1 LQRSKISVISLSG
14 CSRGHTE
21 PDAVPDFGVH
31 SRPDPHTHPRADL
44 YADAHPDVYSH
55 AHPDINSHA
64 HPDVYSHAH
73 PELHAHTCAHV
84 HVDASSD
91 VHTHASSVLH
101 THSRPNTHTYNVCA
115 HCARRHS
122 CAHLHSDGCSHTNAD
137 GTANACSCPNVHG
150 VPLSGAVAD
159 SVDTAVIRLHSLA
172 DRQPNNAIAQTDSF
186 AIADGYCEYCTFALA
201 GDNKRA

>member
-1 LQRSKISVISLSG
+1 MSARATWLQRSKISVISLSG

-84 HVDASSD
+84 HAD
-91 VHTHASSVLH
+91 ASSVLH